1 MDQEIIQGIIGLIG
15 VALGG
20 GIFLAGYWLGSGR

>member
-1 MDQEIIQGIIGLIG
+1 MTQETIQAIIGLVG

-20 GIFLAGYWLGSGR
+20 GIFLAGYWIGSNL